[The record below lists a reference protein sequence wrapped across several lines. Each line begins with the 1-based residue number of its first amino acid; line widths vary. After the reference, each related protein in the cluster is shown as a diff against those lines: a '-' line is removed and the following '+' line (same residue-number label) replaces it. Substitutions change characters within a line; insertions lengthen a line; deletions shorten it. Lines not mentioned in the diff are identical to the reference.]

1 MFLVICRRDSV
12 STGYSGGLSR
22 VGAKGHTRSRR
33 RARLEAHFAWHGT
46 RSIRRMDA
54 WPVLGISIAVLLGLD
69 LFLHRSARETSRTA
83 AIAWSAV
90 WVLAGLGFGVYVWA
104 TLGKSAFHQYIAAYA
119 IEKSL
124 SLDNLFVFLIVFKT
138 LGIEHEQQHT
148 VLAWG
153 VLGALVFRGLFVFL
167 GVAALERWDWVSWG
181 LGAILVWA
189 AVRTFREDPDEEK
202 DSRIVRFLSKHL
214 PIARKT
220 AATKFFVK
228 RSGRWL
234 ATPLLV
240 AVIGLEL
247 TDIVF
252 ATDSVP
258 AALSVSRDRF
268 VVYSSN
274 VCRFGTPGAVSRIGA
289 NPRAPSI
296 PALRTRWRARLCG
309 VQAIRLGLGRDPSF
323 TFHRRDRRR
332 ARRGGRCQPAGR

>member
-1 MFLVICRRDSV
+1 
-12 STGYSGGLSR
+12 
-22 VGAKGHTRSRR
+22 
-33 RARLEAHFAWHGT
+33 
-46 RSIRRMDA
+46 MDA

-138 LGIEHEQQHT
+138 LGIEQEQQHT

-274 VCRFGTPGAVSRIGA
+274 AFAV
-289 NPRAPSI
+289 
-296 PALRTRWRARLCG
+296 
-309 VQAIRLGLGRDPSF
+309 LGLRALYLVLAQTLAHLRYLHYGLAGVLAFAAFKLFVSDWVEIPPLLSIGVIVGVLGVAVVASLLAG
-323 TFHRRDRRR
+323 DRTVS
-332 ARRGGRCQPAGR
+332 A